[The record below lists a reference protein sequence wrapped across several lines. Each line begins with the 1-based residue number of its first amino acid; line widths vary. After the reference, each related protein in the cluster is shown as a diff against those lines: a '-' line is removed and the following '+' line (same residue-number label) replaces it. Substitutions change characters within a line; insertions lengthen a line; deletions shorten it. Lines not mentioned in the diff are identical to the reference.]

1 MVLDLSAT
9 QQLLSHRHSSSTVV
23 VVCGESVEMSEK
35 TSLLGR
41 KLPFDEEKLAKY
53 RNVVYYLTFLAY
65 AMSHFSRKSYT
76 NVKVQMKGQAGM
88 DPILLSQMDTAFMFF
103 YAIGSYFSGR
113 LGDMFH
119 APTIIGCGL
128 LGSAA
133 CVFLLVFGI
142 SEDFART
149 NVAFASF
156 YFLTT
161 WTIHGLFQSTGG
173 PVRLPPPPFLLLFH
187 SPPVN
192 LPFLDTHTSCVNRL
206 ELP

>member
-1 MVLDLSAT
+1 
-9 QQLLSHRHSSSTVV
+9 
-23 VVCGESVEMSEK
+23 MSEK
-35 TSLLGR
+35 SSLLGR
-41 KLPFDEEKLAKY
+41 KLPFDEEKLTKY
-53 RNVVYYLTFLAY
+53 RNLVYFLTFLAY
-65 AMSHFSRKSYT
+65 AMSHYSRKSYT

-119 APTIIGCGL
+119 APTIIGYGL
-128 LGSAA
+128 IGSAC

-142 SEDFART
+142 TEDFTRSNSVT
-149 NVAFASF
+149 FASF

-173 PVRLPPPPFLLLFH
+173 PVCRLFSLSTALSSLNKILTTAIDIHSFPFL
-187 SPPVN
+187 P
-192 LPFLDTHTSCVNRL
+192 
-206 ELP
+206 

>member
-1 MVLDLSAT
+1 
-9 QQLLSHRHSSSTVV
+9 
-23 VVCGESVEMSEK
+23 MSEK
-35 TSLLGR
+35 SSLLGR
-41 KLPFDEEKLAKY
+41 KLPFDAEKLANY

-119 APTIIGCGL
+119 APTIIGYGL
-128 LGSAA
+128 IGSAC

-142 SEDFART
+142 SEDFTRS
-149 NVAFASF
+149 NSVAFASI
-156 YFLTT
+156 YFLSI

-173 PVRLPPPPFLLLFH
+173 PVSTKLHP
-187 SPPVN
+187 N
-192 LPFLDTHTSCVNRL
+192 LSQSHLYH
-206 ELP
+206 